1 MSRLAGLL
9 WDPNP
14 FRAMAEIKAA
24 EAAMPTGPVTVFKAW
39 VEMIHRYLAMG
50 VGVLIIAQV
59 VLAFKQ
65 IGAHRSLAIK
75 GSLFLLAL
83 VCLQGAFG
91 AWTVTLKLQPIIVS
105 MHLILAL
112 ILFSSMVWFA
122 QRNDV
127 RPIKPATFKAHMP
140 IAMILIAVITLFVQ
154 IFLGAW
160 VSTNYAVLACPDFP
174 TCMGAWYPKMDWQ
187 NAFYL
192 WRELGQ
198 AKSGEVIPMTA
209 LVTIHWTH
217 RVGAIVASA
226 VLLFLAITALRRGN
240 PSIAFWGKAII
251 ALLALQIVT
260 GVSNV
265 VFHWPLLAAL
275 LHTGGA
281 AAILFCLIRLSAWS
295 DCSFFSG
302 KQNDRLEAS

>member
-1 MSRLAGLL
+1 
-9 WDPNP
+9 
-14 FRAMAEIKAA
+14 
-24 EAAMPTGPVTVFKAW
+24 
-39 VEMIHRYLAMG
+39 
-50 VGVLIIAQV
+50 
-59 VLAFKQ
+59 
-65 IGAHRSLAIK
+65 
-75 GSLFLLAL
+75 
-83 VCLQGAFG
+83 
-91 AWTVTLKLQPIIVS
+91 
-105 MHLILAL
+105 
-112 ILFSSMVWFA
+112 
-122 QRNDV
+122 
-127 RPIKPATFKAHMP
+127 
-140 IAMILIAVITLFVQ
+140 
-154 IFLGAW
+154 
-160 VSTNYAVLACPDFP
+160 
-174 TCMGAWYPKMDWQ
+174 
-187 NAFYL
+187 
-192 WRELGQ
+192 
-198 AKSGEVIPMTA
+198 MTA

-295 DCSFFSG
+295 ECSFFSS